1 MPDSLHND
9 GISVRKMLLELA
21 TPAGE
26 LRGEHRELEEHFA
39 GALNPLVSLLGSA
52 KRYGSGEAHFA
63 TRQLLAR
70 AISDLIAS
78 VHLLAHGYLNQGYG
92 TMRTAYEALDLVDL
106 LSTKDDEAALWVN
119 TEQGH
124 RDFAPGAVRR
134 RLGRNSYDEIY
145 SKLSEFTHPRFE
157 ASKLGAIGRR
167 EEGAERMEVLIRV
180 GPFLID
186 EMADH
191 WLAAT
196 FLVPLTFGVLAR
208 LAHLVSNGSIE
219 AAAWDRAA
227 LAMQGPLNEMADL
240 IVVRLADF
248 DIDASAFAA
257 TWKEIPNM
265 IAEINSEGAEE

>member
-1 MPDSLHND
+1 
-9 GISVRKMLLELA
+9 MLLELA
-21 TPAGE
+21 TPVGV
-26 LRGEHRELEEHFA
+26 LRNEHRELEEHFA
-39 GALNPLVSLLGSA
+39 GALDPLMSLLGQA
-52 KRYGSGEAHFA
+52 KRLGSGEAHFA
-63 TRQLLAR
+63 VRQLLAR

-78 VHLLAHGYLNQGYG
+78 FHLLTHGYLNQGYG

-106 LSTKDDEAALWVN
+106 LSTKEGEAALWVN

-124 RDFAPGAVRR
+124 RDFAPGSVRR

-167 EEGAERMEVLIRV
+167 EEGAKRLEVLIRV

-196 FLVPLTFGVLAR
+196 FLLPLIFGVLTR
-208 LAHLVSNGSIE
+208 MAHLVSSGAIDE
-219 AAAWDRAA
+219 AAWDHTA

-240 IVVRLADF
+240 ITTRLADF
-248 DIDASAFAA
+248 DIDASAFAQ
-257 TWKEIPNM
+257 TWKDIPK
-265 IAEINSEGAEE
+265 IIEEVNKMPEQGL